1 MENMHGDVGNKG
13 LRHVKSAIT
22 PRKKKLKC
30 DSWHNTYLE
39 GFVSFGGKMKR
50 KTPYNYKSA

>member
-1 MENMHGDVGNKG
+1 MHADVGNKG

-30 DSWHNTYLE
+30 DSWYNTCLE

-50 KTPYNYKSA
+50 KTP

>member
-1 MENMHGDVGNKG
+1 MHADVGNKG

-30 DSWHNTYLE
+30 DSWHNTCLG

-50 KTPYNYKSA
+50 KTPYNYKST